1 VLEYFF
7 FLEFNIRLY
16 DKISESHY
24 FFFLHHNQNIFFSNI
39 GNQNIFLEKTITPPF
54 QVKWSFPKIME
65 HILHSNVISHLQ
77 ANIILSEN
85 QHGFRKH
92 RSCESQ
98 LAITLQEL
106 ADGLNSGDQM
116 DCILL
121 DFSKAFDEVP
131 HQRIWNKCSYYGIRG
146 NTLLWIASFLQGRTK
161 QVVLDGKKSETSDLT
176 SEVANEL

>member
-1 VLEYFF
+1 
-7 FLEFNIRLY
+7 
-16 DKISESHY
+16 
-24 FFFLHHNQNIFFSNI
+24 
-39 GNQNIFLEKTITPPF
+39 
-54 QVKWSFPKIME
+54 ME
-65 HILHSNVISHLQ
+65 HILHINIISHLE
-77 ANIILSEN
+77 ANNIMSEN
-85 QHGFRKH
+85 QHGFSKH
-92 RSCESQ
+92 RSRESQ
-98 LAITLQEL
+98 LTITLQEL
-106 ADGLNSGDQM
+106 ADGINSGDQL